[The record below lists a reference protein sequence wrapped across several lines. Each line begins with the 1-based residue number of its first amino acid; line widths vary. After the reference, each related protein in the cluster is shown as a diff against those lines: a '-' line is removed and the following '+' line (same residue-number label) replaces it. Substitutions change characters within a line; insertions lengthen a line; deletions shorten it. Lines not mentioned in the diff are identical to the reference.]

1 MALSALKIKKFD
13 LIILDLTLPGMD
25 GLDVCKEIVEKFDI
39 PKSTLYGWKTERP
52 KVYEYLAT
60 ADEQFLK
67 YREVNILL
75 DRYIQNVVNID
86 IFEYKEL
93 EYILQL
99 NQENLKIE
107 DLENFHLKFIEKS
120 IKIEKEPKTNALN
133 IYKKLENL
141 NLIEKY
147 ILNERLKTVSE
158 KIKTKKDE
166 KESLIKHYL
175 KEFIKN

>member
-1 MALSALKIKKFD
+1 MLS
-13 LIILDLTLPGMD
+13 T
-25 GLDVCKEIVEKFDI
+25 KEIAEMFNV
-39 PKSTLYGWKTERP
+39 PKTTLYGWKTERP

-75 DRYIQNVVNID
+75 DRYIQSVVNID

-107 DLENFHLKFIEKS
+107 DLENFHLKFIEK
-120 IKIEKEPKTNALN
+120 
-133 IYKKLENL
+133 
-141 NLIEKY
+141 Y

>member
-1 MALSALKIKKFD
+1 MLSN
-13 LIILDLTLPGMD
+13 
-25 GLDVCKEIVEKFDI
+25 KEIIERFDI

-52 KVYEYLAT
+52 KVYEYLANS
-60 ADEQFLK
+60 DEQFTK

-75 DRYIQNVVNID
+75 DRYIQTVPNIE

-93 EYILQL
+93 EYILEL
-99 NQENLKIE
+99 KLENPKIE
-107 DLENFHLKFIEKS
+107 ELDNFHLKFIEKS

-147 ILNERLKTVSE
+147 ILNERVKTVNE

-166 KESLIKHYL
+166 KENLIKHYL
-175 KEFIKN
+175 KEFLKL

>member
-1 MALSALKIKKFD
+1 MLS
-13 LIILDLTLPGMD
+13 T
-25 GLDVCKEIVEKFDI
+25 KEITERFEVSRATLHNW
-39 PKSTLYGWKTERP
+39 KSTKPNLCNLLK
-52 KVYEYLAT
+52 T
-60 ADEQFLK
+60 ADEQFTK

-75 DRYIQNVVNID
+75 DRYIQTVPNIE

-107 DLENFHLKFIEKS
+107 ELDNFHLKFIEKS
-120 IKIEKEPKTNALN
+120 IKIEKEPKTFALN
-133 IYKKLENL
+133 IYKKLETL

-147 ILNERLKTVSE
+147 ILNERITTLSE

-166 KESLIKHYL
+166 KESLIRHYL
-175 KEFIKN
+175 KDFLQK

>member
-1 MALSALKIKKFD
+1 MLSN
-13 LIILDLTLPGMD
+13 
-25 GLDVCKEIVEKFDI
+25 KEIIEKFDI

-60 ADEQFLK
+60 ADEQFSK

-75 DRYIQNVVNID
+75 DRYIQTVPNIAL
-86 IFEYKEL
+86 FEYKEL

-107 DLENFHLKFIEKS
+107 ELENFHLKFIEKS

-175 KEFIKN
+175 KEFLKKEVLL

>member
-1 MALSALKIKKFD
+1 MLS
-13 LIILDLTLPGMD
+13 T
-25 GLDVCKEIVEKFDI
+25 KEITEKFEV
-39 PKSTLYGWKTERP
+39 SRATLHNWKTTKP
-52 KVYEYLAT
+52 NLYTLLQT
-60 ADEQFLK
+60 ADEQFSK
-67 YREVNILL
+67 YRDVNILL
-75 DRYIQNVVNID
+75 DRYIQTVSNVM

-93 EYILQL
+93 EYILQI

-107 DLENFHLKFIEKS
+107 ELDNFHLKFIEKS

-158 KIKTKKDE
+158 KIKIKKEE

-175 KEFIKN
+175 KEFLQK

>member
-1 MALSALKIKKFD
+1 MLSN
-13 LIILDLTLPGMD
+13 
-25 GLDVCKEIVEKFDI
+25 KEIIERFDI

-52 KVYEYLAT
+52 KVYEYLANS
-60 ADEQFLK
+60 DEQFTK

-75 DRYIQNVVNID
+75 DRYIQTVPNIE

-93 EYILQL
+93 EYILEL
-99 NQENLKIE
+99 KLENQKIE
-107 DLENFHLKFIEKS
+107 EIDNFHLKFIEKS

-158 KIKTKKDE
+158 KIKTKKEE

-175 KEFIKN
+175 KEFLKL

>member
-1 MALSALKIKKFD
+1 MLSTKKISEMFD
-13 LIILDLTLPGMD
+13 
-25 GLDVCKEIVEKFDI
+25 V
-39 PKSTLYGWKTERP
+39 PKTTLYGWKTERP

-60 ADEQFLK
+60 ADEQFTK
-67 YREVNILL
+67 YRDVNILL
-75 DRYIQNVVNID
+75 DRYIQTVPNIE

-93 EYILQL
+93 EYILEL
-99 NQENLKIE
+99 KLENQKIE
-107 DLENFHLKFIEKS
+107 ELDNFHLKFIEKS
-120 IKIEKEPKTNALN
+120 IKIEKEPKTFALN

-158 KIKTKKDE
+158 KIKTKKEE

-175 KEFIKN
+175 KEFLKL

>member
-1 MALSALKIKKFD
+1 MLS
-13 LIILDLTLPGMD
+13 T
-25 GLDVCKEIVEKFDI
+25 KEIAEMFNV
-39 PKSTLYGWKTERP
+39 PKTTLYGWKTERP

-60 ADEQFLK
+60 ADEQFSK
-67 YREVNILL
+67 YRDVNILL
-75 DRYIQNVVNID
+75 DRYIQTVPNIAL
-86 IFEYKEL
+86 FEYKEL

-107 DLENFHLKFIEKS
+107 ELENFHLKFIEKS

-147 ILNERLKTVSE
+147 ILNERIIFVSE
-158 KIKTKKDE
+158 KIKTKKEE

-175 KEFIKN
+175 KEFLQKIKEEI

>member
-1 MALSALKIKKFD
+1 MLS
-13 LIILDLTLPGMD
+13 T
-25 GLDVCKEIVEKFDI
+25 KEIAEMFNV
-39 PKSTLYGWKTERP
+39 PKTTLYGQKTERP

-60 ADEQFLK
+60 ADEQFSK
-67 YREVNILL
+67 YRDVNILL
-75 DRYIQNVVNID
+75 DRYIQTVPNIE

-93 EYILQL
+93 EYILEL
-99 NQENLKIE
+99 KQEKKKIE
-107 DLENFHLKFIEKS
+107 ELDNFHLKFIEKS
-120 IKIEKEPKTNALN
+120 IKIEKEPKTFALN

-158 KIKTKKDE
+158 KIKTKKEE

-175 KEFIKN
+175 KEFLKL

>member
-1 MALSALKIKKFD
+1 MLS
-13 LIILDLTLPGMD
+13 T
-25 GLDVCKEIVEKFDI
+25 KEITERFEVSRATLHNW
-39 PKSTLYGWKTERP
+39 KSTKPNLCNLLK
-52 KVYEYLAT
+52 T
-60 ADEQFLK
+60 ADEQFTK

-75 DRYIQNVVNID
+75 DRYIQTVPNIAL
-86 IFEYKEL
+86 FEYKEL

-107 DLENFHLKFIEKS
+107 ELENFHLKFIEKS
-120 IKIEKEPKTNALN
+120 IKIEKEPTTNALN

-147 ILNERLKTVSE
+147 ILNKRLKTVSE
-158 KIKTKKDE
+158 KIKAKKEE

-175 KEFIKN
+175 KEFLKKEFLF

>member
-1 MALSALKIKKFD
+1 MLS
-13 LIILDLTLPGMD
+13 T
-25 GLDVCKEIVEKFDI
+25 KEITERFEVSRATLHNW
-39 PKSTLYGWKTERP
+39 KSTKPNLCNLLK
-52 KVYEYLAT
+52 T
-60 ADEQFLK
+60 ADEQFTK

-75 DRYIQNVVNID
+75 DRYIQTVPNIE

-93 EYILQL
+93 EYILEL
-99 NQENLKIE
+99 KLENQKIE
-107 DLENFHLKFIEKS
+107 ELDNFHLKFIEKS
-120 IKIEKEPKTNALN
+120 IKIEKEPKTFALN

-158 KIKTKKDE
+158 KIKTKKEE

-175 KEFIKN
+175 KEFLKL

>member
-1 MALSALKIKKFD
+1 MLS
-13 LIILDLTLPGMD
+13 T
-25 GLDVCKEIVEKFDI
+25 KEITERFEVSRATLHNW
-39 PKSTLYGWKTERP
+39 KSTKPNLCNLLK
-52 KVYEYLAT
+52 T
-60 ADEQFLK
+60 ADEQFTK

-75 DRYIQNVVNID
+75 DRYIQTVPNIE

-93 EYILQL
+93 EYILEL
-99 NQENLKIE
+99 KLENQKIE
-107 DLENFHLKFIEKS
+107 EIDNFHLKFIEKS

-158 KIKTKKDE
+158 KIK
-166 KESLIKHYL
+166 IN
-175 KEFIKN
+175 KNF

>member
-1 MALSALKIKKFD
+1 MLS
-13 LIILDLTLPGMD
+13 T
-25 GLDVCKEIVEKFDI
+25 KEITERFEVSRATLHNW
-39 PKSTLYGWKTERP
+39 KSTKPNLCNLLK
-52 KVYEYLAT
+52 T
-60 ADEQFLK
+60 ADEQFTK

-75 DRYIQNVVNID
+75 DRYIQTVPNIE

-93 EYILQL
+93 EYILEL
-99 NQENLKIE
+99 KLENQKIE
-107 DLENFHLKFIEKS
+107 ELDNFHLKFIEKS
-120 IKIEKEPKTNALN
+120 IKIEKEPKTFALN

-175 KEFIKN
+175 KDFLKKETLV

>member
-1 MALSALKIKKFD
+1 MLS
-13 LIILDLTLPGMD
+13 T
-25 GLDVCKEIVEKFDI
+25 KEITERFEVSRATLHNW
-39 PKSTLYGWKTERP
+39 KSTKPNLCNLLK
-52 KVYEYLAT
+52 T
-60 ADEQFLK
+60 ADEQFTK
-67 YREVNILL
+67 YRDVNILL
-75 DRYIQNVVNID
+75 DRYIQTVQNIE

-93 EYILQL
+93 EYILEL
-99 NQENLKIE
+99 KLENPKIE
-107 DLENFHLKFIEKS
+107 ELDNFHLKFIEKS

-158 KIKTKKDE
+158 KIKAKKEE

-175 KEFIKN
+175 KEFLKKEILL

>member
-1 MALSALKIKKFD
+1 MLSTKKISEMFD
-13 LIILDLTLPGMD
+13 
-25 GLDVCKEIVEKFDI
+25 V
-39 PKSTLYGWKTERP
+39 PKTTLYGWKTERP

-60 ADEQFLK
+60 ADEQFTK

-75 DRYIQNVVNID
+75 DRYIQTVPNIE

-93 EYILQL
+93 EYILEL
-99 NQENLKIE
+99 KLENQKIE
-107 DLENFHLKFIEKS
+107 ELDNFHLKFIEKS
-120 IKIEKEPKTNALN
+120 IQIEKEPKTNALN

-158 KIKTKKDE
+158 KIKTKKEE

-175 KEFIKN
+175 KEFLKL